1 MILLIIQFVTIKLKQ
16 TIRNKIVNKF
26 GYFFFFLNKRSQI
39 DSLETEK
46 ELKKCPPVY
55 VKKYHYITKLKQGTK
70 LSVQFSLKGKTK
82 FEHLYDLV
90 YSMKCLCV
98 NCKETQEKLKEEL
111 LNT

>member
-26 GYFFFFLNKRSQI
+26 DYFFFLNKRRQI